1 MPANTPLPTPY
12 ASPFRSGS
20 PGPVAAQRSLM
31 PPPRYTGGFVDT
43 AAAIRPCRLIGGDF
57 YDFLDNDQE
66 FHVLF
71 GDACGKGTPA
81 ALTAALAQGILAGA
95 VKAKAGPASVVAHV
109 NRALWRRGVAQR
121 FLTLFYG
128 VMTRDHRLTY
138 CNAGQCR
145 PMLVDG
151 SSVRRLGA
159 GGPPPGLLGDAEYE
173 EESLSIASGDTLVV
187 FSDGVPEAE
196 NHEQEFGDARI
207 HEIVA
212 RYRTVGASAIR
223 DRLVNA
229 VTDFTRGSRQR
240 DDMAVLVVR
249 YLA

>member
-12 ASPFRSGS
+12 ALPFRSSS
-20 PGPVAAQRSLM
+20 PGAVHRSLM
-31 PPPRYTGGFVDT
+31 PPPQYTAGFVDT

-57 YDFLDNDQE
+57 YDFLENGSE

-95 VKAKAGPASVVAHV
+95 VKAKAGPATVVSHV
-109 NRALWRRGVAQR
+109 NRALCRRSVSQR

-138 CNAGQCR
+138 CNAGHCR

-151 SSVRRLGA
+151 SAVRRLSA
-159 GGPPPGLLGDAEYE
+159 GGAPPGLLGDAVYE
-173 EESLSIASGDTLVV
+173 EESLSIAKGDTLVV
-187 FSDGVPEAE
+187 FSDGVSEAE
-196 NHEQEFGDARI
+196 SSDQEFGDARI
-207 HEIVA
+207 LE
-212 RYRTVGASAIR
+212 TVTKRPAVSASAIR
-223 DRLVNA
+223 DRLVNV

-249 YLA
+249 YLG

>member
-1 MPANTPLPTPY
+1 MAANTPLPTPY
-12 ASPFRSGS
+12 SLPFRRASPGA
-20 PGPVAAQRSLM
+20 VHRSLM
-31 PPPRYTGGFVDT
+31 PPPKYTGGFVDT
-43 AAAIRPCRLIGGDF
+43 AAAIRPYRLIGGDF
-57 YDFLDNDQE
+57 YDFLHNDEE

-81 ALTAALAQGILAGA
+81 ALTAALVQGILAGA

-109 NRALWRRGVAQR
+109 NRALCRRSVAHR

-138 CNAGQCR
+138 CNAGHCR

-151 SSVRRLGA
+151 STIRRLSA
-159 GGPPPGLLGDAEYE
+159 GGAPPGLFGDADYE
-173 EESLSIASGDTLVV
+173 EESVSIANGDTLVV
-187 FSDGVPEAE
+187 FSDGVSEAE
-196 NHEQEFGDARI
+196 NDEQEFGDARI
-207 HEIVA
+207 QEIVA
-212 RYRTVGASAIR
+212 NCRTVGASAIR

-249 YLA
+249 YQV